1 MEQDPALSLCRR
13 LLARWTFALARA
25 VEMAVDGG
33 AGDVEEVRDLLDGP
47 IASVVELLRE
57 DGLVWVE
64 LGSSSAAASRA
75 RAAASPWRVFAMI
88 SSRWSSAR
96 TESIPN
102 IARPSAVVVS
112 RRDGCEA
119 SRTLDC
125 RGRGIARVAS
135 IVVVRVGWLV
145 GRLPLVAASTWP

>member
-57 DGLVWVE
+57 DG
-64 LGSSSAAASRA
+64 S
-75 RAAASPWRVFAMI
+75 
-88 SSRWSSAR
+88 
-96 TESIPN
+96 
-102 IARPSAVVVS
+102 
-112 RRDGCEA
+112 
-119 SRTLDC
+119 
-125 RGRGIARVAS
+125 GRGARRRGSRGEGPIDRGDRVA
-135 IVVVRVGWLV
+135 
-145 GRLPLVAASTWP
+145 